1 MYVYDLTDSR
11 NSAVYSNCV
20 ETCARFCFH
29 FTRKCIIYLMM
40 GKVRNAM
47 RKGGCDMSSKDSII
61 ALEEENRRLKADN
74 EKLLEVIA
82 QMNLTLDRLIRRYIT
97 NG

>member
-1 MYVYDLTDSR
+1 
-11 NSAVYSNCV
+11 
-20 ETCARFCFH
+20 
-29 FTRKCIIYLMM
+29 MM

-82 QMNLTLDRLIRRYIT
+82 QMNLTLDRLIRQYIT

>member
-1 MYVYDLTDSR
+1 M
-11 NSAVYSNCV
+11 SA
-20 ETCARFCFH
+20 
-29 FTRKCIIYLMM
+29 
-40 GKVRNAM
+40 
-47 RKGGCDMSSKDSII
+47 KDSII

-82 QMNLTLDRLIRRYIT
+82 QMKLTLDRLISRYIT

>member
-1 MYVYDLTDSR
+1 
-11 NSAVYSNCV
+11 
-20 ETCARFCFH
+20 
-29 FTRKCIIYLMM
+29 MM

-47 RKGGCDMSSKDSII
+47 RKGGCVMSSKDSII